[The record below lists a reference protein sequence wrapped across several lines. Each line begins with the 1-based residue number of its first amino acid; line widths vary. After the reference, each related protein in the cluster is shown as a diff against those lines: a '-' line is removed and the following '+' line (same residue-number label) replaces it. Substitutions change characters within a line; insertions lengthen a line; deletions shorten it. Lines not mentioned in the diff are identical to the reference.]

1 MDKSKVSE
9 DDRFTASNDSSSFQ
23 SDKRE
28 KKMTL
33 SKRALTLFRGISLG
47 DYRTPLYFA
56 NKDSYKSGTSGLLTI
71 LSVLTLAIVFLSI
84 FVPILMKETYK
95 SEKK

>member
-1 MDKSKVSE
+1 MDKSEVGEEDRVS
-9 DDRFTASNDSSSFQ
+9 ASNDSRSFQ
-23 SDKRE
+23 SEKRE
-28 KKMTL
+28 KKIPL
-33 SKRALTLFRGISLG
+33 CKRALALFRGISLG
-47 DYRTPLYFA
+47 EYRTPLYFA

-84 FVPILMKETYK
+84 FVPILMIETYK

>member
-1 MDKSKVSE
+1 MDWSKVGEE
-9 DDRFTASNDSSSFQ
+9 DRVTASNDSSSFQ

-47 DYRTPLYFA
+47 EYRTPLYFA

-71 LSVLTLAIVFLSI
+71 LSVLSLFIAFLFI
-84 FVPILMKETYK
+84 FVPIFMKDTYK
-95 SEKK
+95 SETK